1 MTGATPL
8 EALRRELKR
17 RELDGFIVPH
27 VDAFRGE
34 YIPPNAERL
43 AWLTGFSG
51 SAGTAV
57 VTMDDAAV
65 FVDGRYTLQVATEV
79 DTEQFQIRHL
89 IDEPQTGWITGTLKA
104 GGRIGYDAWLHSIN
118 DVKKLSEAA
127 QAADG
132 ELVAV
137 EGNPIDAVWTDQPAP
152 PLAPIVAHAIEYT
165 GLESTDKRRT
175 LSEAMIVDEVN
186 AVVLSASDS
195 IAWLLN
201 VRGSDVEFS
210 PLPLAF
216 AILHDDAKVDYFL
229 HPDKVSSD
237 LKSHMGEDVSIHD
250 PDTFGTV
257 LDNLAK
263 AGKTVA
269 VDAATA
275 PVWISHRLRDGGI
288 EPINRSDPCQ
298 LPKAIKN
305 EVELKGM
312 RTAHRR
318 DGAALT
324 TFLAW
329 LSREAVGGD
338 ITEISA
344 ADHLEGLRARSDM
357 FRGLSFPTISGAGA
371 NGAIVH
377 YRVDDDSNRKLESG
391 SLYLVDSGAQYPD
404 GTTDVT
410 RTVAIGTPTDEMRDR
425 FTRVLKGHI
434 AIARSRF
441 GPDTPGSSLDRRAR
455 MALAEI
461 GLDYDHGTGHGVGCY
476 LNVHEGPQR
485 ISKQANQVALRPG
498 MVISN
503 EPGYYKSGAYGI
515 RIENLVVVVADADDD
530 MLGFETLTLAPI
542 DRTLIDVSLL
552 DREEIDWINAYHSR
566 VRGTLTP
573 LIDDQTADWL
583 AKSTVP
589 LD

>member
-175 LSEAMIVDEVN
+175 LSEAMIVDEVD

-377 YRVDDDSNRKLESG
+377 YSVSEK
-391 SLYLVDSGAQYPD
+391 
-404 GTTDVT
+404 T
-410 RTVAIGTPTDEMRDR
+410 
-425 FTRVLKGHI
+425 
-434 AIARSRF
+434 
-441 GPDTPGSSLDRRAR
+441 
-455 MALAEI
+455 
-461 GLDYDHGTGHGVGCY
+461 
-476 LNVHEGPQR
+476 
-485 ISKQANQVALRPG
+485 
-498 MVISN
+498 
-503 EPGYYKSGAYGI
+503 
-515 RIENLVVVVADADDD
+515 
-530 MLGFETLTLAPI
+530 
-542 DRTLIDVSLL
+542 DRTLQDGELFLYPVAQAQLAATGAQVLGLL
-552 DREEIDWINAYHSR
+552 VIERDARANQQ
-566 VRGTLTP
+566 
-573 LIDDQTADWL
+573 DQPAQVHPDHEH
-583 AKSTVP
+583 
-589 LD
+589 D